1 MSEHQRQERRY
12 PLEVVEDEVVIVDGA
27 PAADV
32 PAAGPRSV
40 FGRPLRL
47 AGRGKILV
55 VDDESWVRTLLT
67 DYFTEDGYSVR
78 QASEA
83 EPALMV
89 VRQSHPDIVLLDVS
103 LPGTSGLEVLSQI
116 RREDP
121 RIAVI
126 MMTDDEDLLA
136 AQSAIQLGAVDYTFK
151 PFNLDRLDH
160 AVRSS
165 MNTLYL
171 FGDRRRAE
179 VAVTHVQGVTVV
191 APRGSLDAGASNHLK
206 SILTDLIAGGV
217 SDVVLDLAAVV
228 YMDSAGLGA
237 LVSVL
242 KQARALAGDVK
253 LAGANEHMCTLL
265 RMTGLANHIAVYS
278 SREQAIAAFADA

>member
-1 MSEHQRQERRY
+1 MNERQRQERRY
-12 PLEVVEDEVVIVDGA
+12 PLETEEELVVIDGA

-32 PAAGPRSV
+32 SAAGPRSA
-40 FGRPLRL
+40 FARPMRL

-83 EPALMV
+83 GQALMV

-103 LPGTSGLEVLSQI
+103 LPGTSGLEVLKQI
-116 RREDP
+116 RQDDP

-126 MMTDDEDLLA
+126 LMTDDQDLLA
-136 AQSAIQLGAVDYTFK
+136 AHSAIQLGAVDYTFK

-171 FGDRRRAE
+171 FDDRRRAE
-179 VAVTHVQGVTVV
+179 VEVAHVQGVTVV
-191 APRGSLDAGASNHLK
+191 APRGGLDAGASNHLK
-206 SILTDLIAGGV
+206 AILTDLVAGGV
-217 SDVVLDLAAVV
+217 SDLVLDLAGVV

-253 LAGANEHMCTLL
+253 LAAANDHMCTLL
-265 RMTGLANHIAVYS
+265 RMTGLANHIAAYS
-278 SREQAIAAFADA
+278 SREQAIAAFVDA

>member
-1 MSEHQRQERRY
+1 MDEREQQERY
-12 PLEVVEDEVVIVDGA
+12 HPLGVEDEVSTNATVQR
-27 PAADV
+27 AAL
-32 PAAGPRSV
+32 S
-40 FGRPLRL
+40 RPMRL

-67 DYFTEDGYSVR
+67 DYFTEEGYSVR

-83 EPALMV
+83 EQGLMV
-89 VRQSHPDIVLLDVS
+89 VRQSHPDIVLLDVG
-103 LPGTSGLEVLSQI
+103 LPGSNGLEVLKQI
-116 RREDP
+116 RQEDP

-126 MMTDDEDLLA
+126 LMTDDEDLLA
-136 AQSAIQLGAVDYTFK
+136 AQSAIQLGAVDCAFK

-171 FGDRRRAE
+171 FDDRRRAE
-179 VAVTHVQGVTVV
+179 VAVSQVRGVTVV

-206 SILTDLIAGGV
+206 VILTDLIAGGV
-217 SDVVLDLAAVV
+217 SELVIDLAAVI

-237 LVSVL
+237 LVSVM
-242 KQARALAGDVK
+242 KQARAMVGDVK
-253 LAGANEHMCTLL
+253 LSGVNDHMCSLL

-278 SREQAIAAFADA
+278 SRDQAVASFVDVV

>member
-1 MSEHQRQERRY
+1 MDEREQQERY
-12 PLEVVEDEVVIVDGA
+12 HPLGVEDEV
-27 PAADV
+27 PANATV
-32 PAAGPRSV
+32 QRAALS
-40 FGRPLRL
+40 RPMRL

-67 DYFTEDGYSVR
+67 DYFTEEGYSVR

-83 EPALMV
+83 EQGLMV
-89 VRQSHPDIVLLDVS
+89 VRQSHPDIVLLDVG
-103 LPGTSGLEVLSQI
+103 LPGSNGLEVLKQI
-116 RREDP
+116 RQEDP

-126 MMTDDEDLLA
+126 LMTDDEDLLA
-136 AQSAIQLGAVDYTFK
+136 AQSAIQLGAVDCAFK

-171 FGDRRRAE
+171 FDDRRRAE
-179 VAVTHVQGVTVV
+179 VAVSQVRGVTVV
-191 APRGSLDAGASNHLK
+191 APKGSLDAGASNHLK
-206 SILTDLIAGGV
+206 VILTDLIAGGV
-217 SDVVLDLAAVV
+217 SELVIDLAAVI

-237 LVSVL
+237 LVSVM
-242 KQARALAGDVK
+242 KQARAMVGDVK
-253 LAGANEHMCTLL
+253 LSGVNDHMCSLL

-278 SREQAIAAFADA
+278 SRDQAIASFVDVV